1 MESLCIFYLQATVIL
16 ISFPLKSDKTT
27 DAKSEDG
34 NDRSDPNHNR
44 KDVAGN
50 IPVKEKGNR
59 ASSQTNYSNN
69 LVKLLLIPVFL
80 TVFLPW
86 FLEKQA
92 G

>member
-1 MESLCIFYLQATVIL
+1 M
-16 ISFPLKSDKTT
+16 ISFPLKSDKTA

-34 NDRSDPNHNR
+34 NDRSDPNHNC
-44 KDVAGN
+44 KDVADDG
-50 IPVKEKGNR
+50 PVKEKGNR
-59 ASSQTNYSNN
+59 ANSQTYYSNY

-86 FLEKQA
+86 LLEKQA